1 MNRGIDRLF
10 LEYLKESI
18 RNSHAETRSKTTNSE
33 RKLCIG
39 GTILLIVGTLSF
51 HGRERK
57 SEQ

>member
-39 GTILLIVGTLSF
+39 GTILLRYGSGHTFISWKGT
-51 HGRERK
+51 EK
-57 SEQ
+57 

>member
-39 GTILLIVGTLSF
+39 GTILL
-51 HGRERK
+51 R
-57 SEQ
+57 